1 MKTKRGKERLWP
13 KDILVS
19 KNNNIYVRFHCFL
32 IIVLFFARYG
42 DCYVW
47 NKVTTCIHNILSGRR
62 WIEHY
67 GEVTIRNTK
76 SSVCICK
83 LTFVKVNND
92 FHSKEK
98 VTWYSSSEEEINQ
111 LHSTASSKV
120 CPLSL
125 ILKNISGRKAEPK
138 PTDGFPQGGQTSE
151 CVEAKKGTISKQGGK
166 NSS

>member
-1 MKTKRGKERLWP
+1 MCG
-13 KDILVS
+13 
-19 KNNNIYVRFHCFL
+19 FHCFL
-32 IIVLFFARYG
+32 ILVVFFARYG

-92 FHSKEK
+92 FNSKEK
-98 VTWYSSSEEEINQ
+98 ITSYSSSKEEINQ
-111 LHSTASSKV
+111 LPSTALV
-120 CPLSL
+120 CPVSL

-138 PTDGFPQGGQTSE
+138 PTDGIPQGVQTSE
-151 CVEAKKGTISKQGGK
+151 CVEAQKGTI
-166 NSS
+166 